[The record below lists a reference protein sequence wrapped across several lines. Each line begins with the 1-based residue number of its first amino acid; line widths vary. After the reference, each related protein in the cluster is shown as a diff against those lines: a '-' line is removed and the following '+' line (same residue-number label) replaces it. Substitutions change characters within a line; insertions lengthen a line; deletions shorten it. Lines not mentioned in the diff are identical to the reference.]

1 MRRMRKRK
9 NRDKRGKE
17 KLGNAL
23 DEMERVR
30 TTDRGGRKKYRW
42 VGHQL
47 LNEKSPVVE
56 VVVHSEVARLIDVS
70 QQPHLAAHVTHSV
83 SLYKYSRKKEHETDV

>member
-1 MRRMRKRK
+1 MRRIRKRK

-17 KLGNAL
+17 KLKRNAL
-23 DEMERVR
+23 DEMGRVR

-56 VVVHSEVARLIDVS
+56 VVVHSKVARLIDVA
-70 QQPHLAAHVTHSV
+70 QQPRLAAHVTHSV
-83 SLYKYSRKKEHETDV
+83 SLYKYSRKKRT